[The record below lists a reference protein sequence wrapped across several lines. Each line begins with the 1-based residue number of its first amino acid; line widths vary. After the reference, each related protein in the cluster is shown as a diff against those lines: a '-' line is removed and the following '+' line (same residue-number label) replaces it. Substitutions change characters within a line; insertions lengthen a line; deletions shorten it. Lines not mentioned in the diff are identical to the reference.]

1 MRTGL
6 MIKAALIIF
15 ALMLAVVPSL
25 TSCQPIRPDPVEHE
39 ANLFHERGQ
48 ATTQS
53 PVAPFHLS
61 KYDNV
66 SVYTIEESDN
76 EGRSLLHVSYPVT
89 EHGAINARMKEV
101 ALEFIDEYRVASEEI
116 EAAYREYRRDTGRE
130 EATLVTSYRQH
141 FDVSAADANMIFFVV
156 SSSRYVGGWSDERAY
171 GFFFDRRNGGEMLAS
186 DLFVDDLYV
195 QRLSDLTRSAL
206 EKRARAAI
214 AEIDFD
220 SDAARSKW
228 LELSEKWIRDAT
240 PPAPEAFDNILFGED
255 GTLRVR
261 LDVYQVVPG
270 LEGVVEV
277 EVAIDEIADL
287 LRADVRQLL
296 AGMSPVDVP
305 FPRPVL
311 KGQGAGT
318 PLAQSLQPPVEE
330 QPSCLEVP
338 CVALTFDDGPSIYT
352 ERLLD
357 ILKEHDVRATFF
369 VVGQSARIHAA
380 TIRRMDEEGHQIGN
394 HTWNHPNLTELSD
407 ELIQEQIQRTDSI
420 ISQIIGETTP
430 HMRPPYAAY
439 NDHVLA
445 VSGMPFI
452 LWSVDPLDWRDR
464 DPEIVAARII
474 ASPAGAIILA
484 HDIHRTTV
492 EAMPSIVASLKGKGI
507 RFVTVTELL
516 GPQTLESG
524 HTYFRQSDRE

>member
-1 MRTGL
+1 
-6 MIKAALIIF
+6 MIRAAHFIL
-15 ALMLAVVPSL
+15 ALMLAVVLSL
-25 TSCQPIRPDPVEHE
+25 SACQPIRPEPVESE
-39 ANLFHERGQ
+39 ADLSQKRGL
-48 ATTQS
+48 ATTKS
-53 PVAPFHLS
+53 PVASFHSS

-89 EHGAINARMKEV
+89 EHEAINARMKGV

-116 EAAYREYRRDTGRE
+116 ESAYQEYRRGTGRE
-130 EATLVTSYRQH
+130 EATLVASYRQH
-141 FDVSAADANMIFFVV
+141 FDVSAADADMIFFVV

-171 GFFFDRRNGGEMLAS
+171 GFFFDRRNGREMLTS
-186 DLFVDDLYV
+186 DLFEDGLYV

-206 EKRARAAI
+206 ANRVRAAI

-228 LELSEKWIRDAT
+228 LALSEKWIQDAT
-240 PPAPEAFDNILFGED
+240 QPAPEAFDDIAFGEN
-255 GTLRVR
+255 GTMRVR
-261 LDVYQVVPG
+261 LEVYQVEPG

-287 LRADVRQLL
+287 MRADVRQLL
-296 AGMSPVDVP
+296 ARTSPVHMP

-318 PLAQSLQPPVEE
+318 PLSQALQPQVEE

-369 VVGQSARIHAA
+369 VIGQSARIHAA
-380 TIRRMDEEGHQIGN
+380 TIRRMNEEGHQIGN
-394 HTWNHPNLTELSD
+394 HTWNHPNLTELTD
-407 ELIQEQIQRTDSI
+407 DLIQEQIQRTDSI

-452 LWSVDPLDWRDR
+452 LWSVDPLDWKDR
-464 DPEIVAARII
+464 DSDLIAARII
-474 ASPAGAIILA
+474 ESPAGAIILA

-492 EAMPSIVASLKGKGI
+492 EAMPSIVASLKSKGI

>member
-1 MRTGL
+1 M
-6 MIKAALIIF
+6 
-15 ALMLAVVPSL
+15 
-25 TSCQPIRPDPVEHE
+25 
-39 ANLFHERGQ
+39 
-48 ATTQS
+48 
-53 PVAPFHLS
+53 APFHSS

-66 SVYTIEESDN
+66 AVYTIEESDN
-76 EGRSLLHVSYPVT
+76 DGRSLLHVSFPVT
-89 EHGAINARMKEV
+89 EHEAINARMKEV
-101 ALEFIDEYRVASEEI
+101 ALEFIDEYRVASAEI
-116 EAAYREYRRDTGRE
+116 EAAYREFRRDSGRE
-130 EATLVTSYRQH
+130 EATLVTNYRLH
-141 FDVSAADANMIFFVV
+141 FDVSAADANMIFFVI
-156 SSSRYVGGWSDERAY
+156 SSSRYVGGWSDERANGY
-171 GFFFDRRNGGEMLAS
+171 FFDRRSGREMLTPE
-186 DLFVDDLYV
+186 LFEDDLYAK
-195 QRLSDLTRSAL
+195 RLSDLTRSAL
-206 EKRARAAI
+206 ENRARAAI

-228 LELSEKWIRDAT
+228 LELSEKWIQEAT
-240 PPAPEAFDNILFGED
+240 PPAPEAFDNVVFGEG
-255 GTLRVR
+255 GTMRVQ
-261 LDVYQVVPG
+261 LEVYQVVPG

-277 EVAIDEIADL
+277 EVAFDVIADIMH
-287 LRADVRQLL
+287 ADVRQLL
-296 AGMSPVDVP
+296 ARSSPGDVP

-318 PLAQSLQPPVEE
+318 PLSQALQPQEEE
-330 QPSCLEVP
+330 QPSCLVVP

-357 ILKEHDVRATFF
+357 ILKEHDVKATFF

-380 TIRRMDEEGHQIGN
+380 TIRRMNQEGHQIGN

-452 LWSVDPLDWRDR
+452 LWSVDPLDWKDR

-492 EAMPSIVASLKGKGI
+492 EAMPSIVASLKSKGI

-516 GPQTLESG
+516 GPRTLESG

>member
-1 MRTGL
+1 
-6 MIKAALIIF
+6 MIRAAPFII
-15 ALMLAVVPSL
+15 ALMLAVVHSL
-25 TSCQPIRPDPVEHE
+25 SACQPIRPDPVEGE
-39 ANLFHERGQ
+39 ANLSQERGL

-53 PVAPFHLS
+53 PVAPFHSS

-76 EGRSLLHVSYPVT
+76 DGRSLLHVSYPVT
-89 EHGAINARMKEV
+89 EHEAINVRMKEV
-101 ALEFIDEYRVASEEI
+101 ALEFIDEYRLASKEI
-116 EAAYREYRRDTGRE
+116 EAAYREYMRDTGRE
-130 EATLVTSYRQH
+130 EATLATNYRLH
-141 FDVSAADANMIFFVV
+141 FDVSAADANMIFFAI

-171 GFFFDRRNGGEMLAS
+171 GYFFERRSGREMLTS
-186 DLFVDDLYV
+186 ELFEDDLYV

-206 EKRARAAI
+206 ENRARAAI

-220 SDAARSKW
+220 SDAARLKW
-228 LELSEKWIRDAT
+228 LELSEKWIQDAT
-240 PPAPEAFDNILFGED
+240 PPVPETFENIVFGEG
-255 GTLRVR
+255 GTMRVR
-261 LDVYQVVPG
+261 LEVFQVVPG
-270 LEGVVEV
+270 LGGVVEV
-277 EVAIDEIADL
+277 EVAIDEIADIM
-287 LRADVRQLL
+287 RADVRQLL
-296 AGMSPVDVP
+296 ARTSPGDVP

-318 PLAQSLQPPVEE
+318 PLSQALQPQEEE
-330 QPSCLEVP
+330 QPNCLEVP

-357 ILKEHDVRATFF
+357 ILKEHDVTATFF

-380 TIRRMDEEGHQIGN
+380 TIRRMNEEGHQIGN

-452 LWSVDPLDWRDR
+452 LWSVDPLDWKDR

-492 EAMPSIVASLKGKGI
+492 EAMPSIVASLKSKGI

-516 GPQTLESG
+516 GPRTLESG